1 MRANP
6 QFVKTNLIPKK
17 NKKFLKNLLTTAETM
32 LYYNCKER
40 EEKIMTREQ
49 LVKRI
54 AEVENA
60 IMYEECAELGYRSDV
75 VRALKVTLRELRTEL
90 AKLD

>member
-1 MRANP
+1 
-6 QFVKTNLIPKK
+6 
-17 NKKFLKNLLTTAETM
+17 
-32 LYYNCKER
+32 
-40 EEKIMTREQ
+40 MTREQ

-60 IMYEECAELGYRSDV
+60 IMYEECAELGYRSEV

>member
-1 MRANP
+1 M
-6 QFVKTNLIPKK
+6 
-17 NKKFLKNLLTTAETM
+17 TTTETM

>member
-1 MRANP
+1 
-6 QFVKTNLIPKK
+6 
-17 NKKFLKNLLTTAETM
+17 M

-75 VRALKVTLRELRTEL
+75 VRALKAKLREFRAEL

>member
-1 MRANP
+1 
-6 QFVKTNLIPKK
+6 
-17 NKKFLKNLLTTAETM
+17 
-32 LYYNCKER
+32 
-40 EEKIMTREQ
+40 MTREE
-49 LVKRI
+49 LVRRI
-54 AEVENA
+54 AEVEDA